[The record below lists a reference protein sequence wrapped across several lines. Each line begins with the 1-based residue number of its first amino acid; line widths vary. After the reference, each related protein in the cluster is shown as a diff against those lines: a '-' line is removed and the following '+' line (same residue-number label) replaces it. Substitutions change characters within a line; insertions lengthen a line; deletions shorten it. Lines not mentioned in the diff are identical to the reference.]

1 MTLFELVTALNGEL
15 VCNQARV
22 RRDGKW
28 IVLGR
33 VINNAWEIT
42 EAGQRLLNAANAEPA
57 TSPATEPEPPKP
69 VRRTRVTRSRPSE
82 A

>member
-28 IVLGR
+28 VVLGR
-33 VINNAWEIT
+33 IINNAWEIT
-42 EAGQRLLNAANAEPA
+42 EVGQRLLDAANAEPV
-57 TSPATEPEPPKP
+57 TSPAAEPEPPKP
-69 VRRTRVTRSRPSE
+69 VRRTRAVRSQ
-82 A
+82 